1 MPIGSAMLMQ
11 AGNNLVTMADGSV
24 WLRTGVLAQAAS
36 YPLAAQREHLRAH
49 SFGSISPGGS
59 GAGTVRRVATD
70 GAGRYMIADGDTAY
84 VRMSSDYGA
93 TWSNVAHGMATAATD
108 VAYAGGTWL
117 VVSNT
122 TAQLYAN
129 DSTNGT
135 SFIGAYTIGTSGGSQ
150 FQADS
155 AQIAHS
161 GTLFYV
167 AIGGSDTANN
177 AWSSPTAASG
187 TWTNR
192 SVSATFGTSG
202 FGLGAGGGKALIS
215 ITGTPTM
222 HRCTDGGS
230 FASTTAP
237 SSPATA
243 ARPAYIA
250 GAFIVFFSSSSYFYT
265 TDSVAFAQYS
275 SPTGCAIGYQWALT
289 GGRLVYLATS
299 NSGISYTADG
309 LTWDYQSTSISAGGA
324 LSDGFAM
331 DTQTMIYQPSGSATG
346 YRAASSIASS
356 NYVGRSM
363 STYASGNQQS
373 NPFLYYRI
381 K

>member
-24 WLRTGVLAQAAS
+24 WLRTGVLAPAAS

-70 GAGRYMIADGDTAY
+70 GAGRYMIADGDTVN
-84 VRMSSDYGA
+84 VRMSADYGA
-93 TWSNVAHGMATAATD
+93 TWSNVAHNLGLAATD
-108 VAYAGGTWL
+108 IAYAGGTWL
-117 VVSNT
+117 VIGNST
-122 TAQLYAN
+122 TAVVGA
-129 DSTNGT
+129 SSINGT
-135 SFIGAYTIGTSGGSQ
+135 SFSSNFTIGSGASL
-150 FQADS
+150 QASS
-155 AQIAHS
+155 AQAAHS
-161 GTLFYV
+161 GALFYV
-167 AIGGSDTANN
+167 AVGGVDAANST
-177 AWSSPTAASG
+177 WSSATGLSG
-187 TWTNR
+187 SWTNR
-192 SVSATFGTSG
+192 TFSSLGNSG

-215 ITGTPTM
+215 ITGASPM
-222 HRCTDGGS
+222 YRCTDGGS

-237 SSPATA
+237 SSPAIA

-250 GAFIVFFSSSSYFYT
+250 GAFIVFFSSSAYFYT
-265 TDSVAFAQYS
+265 TDSVAFAQYDL
-275 SPTGCAIGYQWALT
+275 PIGCSIGYQWALA
-289 GGRLVYLATS
+289 GGRLVYLSAG
-299 NSGISYTADG
+299 NGGISYTTDG

-324 LSDGFAM
+324 PSDGFAM

-356 NYVGRSM
+356 NYVGRSV